1 MRHLKHRHQLGVK
14 KEHREAIMAS
24 LSAALFRHDR
34 IETTLGYA
42 KALRPFAEKII
53 TLAKK
58 AAATDDTAKKLHFR
72 RLALAKVRDE
82 SAVHFLFADKVKKF
96 EKREGG
102 YLRIYKLVK
111 RTGDAADM
119 AIIEMIEADDEGYKK
134 ASEKKAADK
143 KAPAKKTAGKAPAP
157 AKKTASNASA
167 ATDDAF
173 DAIFGAGSAQK
184 ATPPVKSKA
193 TMKTEAKKTT
203 SKTSAKAETKTTT
216 SKTSTKSETKT
227 TTKKKTAAASD
238 DFDALFGGTTP
249 KAETKS
255 TAKKSK
261 PKVVDKQEV
270 IGEYIAE

>member
-143 KAPAKKTAGKAPAP
+143 APAKKTA
-157 AKKTASNASA
+157 AKKTATKKA
-167 ATDDAF
+167 ATK
-173 DAIFGAGSAQK
+173 K
-184 ATPPVKSKA
+184 AA
-193 TMKTEAKKTT
+193 T
-203 SKTSAKAETKTTT
+203 
-216 SKTSTKSETKT
+216 
-227 TTKKKTAAASD
+227 KKTAAKKEAD
-238 DFDALFGGTTP
+238 
-249 KAETKS
+249 KAPEAEAAAPAPEAEG
-255 TAKKSK
+255 AKPAAEESK
-261 PKVVDKQEV
+261 E
-270 IGEYIAE
+270 

>member
-134 ASEKKAADK
+134 Q
-143 KAPAKKTAGKAPAP
+143 KAPAKK
-157 AKKTASNASA
+157 A
-167 ATDDAF
+167 A
-173 DAIFGAGSAQK
+173 
-184 ATPPVKSKA
+184 
-193 TMKTEAKKTT
+193 
-203 SKTSAKAETKTTT
+203 
-216 SKTSTKSETKT
+216 
-227 TTKKKTAAASD
+227 KKKTAKKAA
-238 DFDALFGGTTP
+238 AK
-249 KAETKS
+249 KAEGEKPEAAAEAPAETQPAE
-255 TAKKSK
+255 TANEAAEKK
-261 PKVVDKQEV
+261 E
-270 IGEYIAE
+270 